1 MYKTFMSFENKKL
14 TLAKNTLRRYGL
26 DEIKK
31 LQNEK
36 RLTINFNFFDISNKI
51 ATTFIQIL
59 TICKK
64 FRIFISI

>member
-1 MYKTFMSFENKKL
+1 MSFENKKL